1 MKPKV
6 CANHLSDQ
14 RCEIG
19 SGLQKTDKL
28 LKRSEFVALSRKG
41 RSISDRYFIVAFR
54 SNDLDKSRLGI
65 TVTKKTG
72 NAVVRNR
79 IKRVVREFYRL
90 NRQRINGRW
99 DINVIAKKA
108 AADVSTARA
117 HEALRALVDRM
128 GEG

>member
-1 MKPKV
+1 M
-6 CANHLSDQ
+6 
-14 RCEIG
+14 IG

-28 LKRSEFVALSRKG
+28 LKRSEFVALSKKG
-41 RSISDRYFIVAFR
+41 RSVSDRYFIVAFR
-54 SNDLDKSRLGI
+54 PNGLDRTRLGI

-90 NRQRINGRW
+90 NRKRINGQW

-108 AADVSTARA
+108 AVGVPTVRA
-117 HEALRALVDRM
+117 HDALRVLVDRI